1 MSEYWNERALP
12 VLQALR
18 TRDAAYGAASAIKV
32 FKGHGND
39 LGLDLSAG
47 VIQDTILQLTEA
59 GHVECD
65 ETHGIGGGHGMIFV
79 GLRVTGR
86 GLQVLG
92 EWPRFEAMI
101 SPATLAT
108 LVDALAEYATTDDAE
123 QMHHAAKVIRRI
135 AATGLRSIVF
145 GAGGQLLRHAL
156 GLP

>member
-1 MSEYWNERALP
+1 MSEYWDERALP

-18 TRDAAYGAASAIKV
+18 TRDAAYGAASAIKLV
-32 FKGHGND
+32 KGHGND
-39 LGLDLSAG
+39 LGLALPAG

-59 GHVECD
+59 GYVECD
-65 ETHGIGGGHGMIFV
+65 VTHEIGGGHGMIFA
-79 GLRVTGR
+79 GPRVTGR

-92 EWPRFEAMI
+92 EWPRFEVMI

-108 LVDALAEYATTDDAE
+108 LIDTLAEYATPDDAE
-123 QMHHAAKVIRRI
+123 QMHQAAGVVRRM
-135 AATGLRSIVF
+135 ATAGLRSVVF

>member
-1 MSEYWNERALP
+1 MSRYWDERALP

-18 TRDAAYGAASAIKV
+18 TRDAAYGAAGAIKLV
-32 FKGHGND
+32 KSHDND
-39 LGLDLSAG
+39 LGLALSAG

-59 GHVECD
+59 GYVECD
-65 ETHGIGGGHGMIFV
+65 VTHELGGGHGMIFT
-79 GLRVTGR
+79 GPRVTGC

-101 SPATLAT
+101 SPVTLAT
-108 LVDALAEYATTDDAE
+108 LVDTLAEYATPDDAE
-123 QMHHAAKVIRRI
+123 QMHHAAGVIRHL
-135 AATGLRSIVF
+135 ATTGLRSVVF